1 MKVRISDEV
10 WKLVSPKLSRI
21 IFLRDR
27 RGKAYYLGLLLNNL
41 TVSLKSDMIW
51 SNCGLSFL
59 IKSVA
64 AFGIPSS
71 SSMDVDKHVN
81 LKE

>member
-27 RGKAYYLGLLLNNL
+27 RGKANYLGLFLNNL
-41 TVSLKSDMIW
+41 TVSLKYFGS
-51 SNCGLSFL
+51 SPVLS
-59 IKSVA
+59 K
-64 AFGIPSS
+64 
-71 SSMDVDKHVN
+71 
-81 LKE
+81 